1 MPAEAPPLCL
11 VWGPAGHGVTDYGS
25 DVAAAAARIDPR
37 VRTTAVADLDAA
49 LVAVRAG
56 HRDDAGHTRVHL
68 HATDRLLGPTL
79 EAAADAVEQLAA
91 ECRLSLTLHDL
102 PQHSDGTKYDRRVA
116 AYRRFFAAADA
127 VAVNSEHERLLVG
140 EHLAEHLAEVGEPRV
155 IPLGTRTAAPPTAP
169 AGPGGGDLVVLIA
182 GFVYPGKGHEVAL
195 RAATD
200 AVARLQAAGRPVGR
214 AVVRALGAAS
224 PGHDGDVAALDA
236 LARERGA
243 RFEITGFLDDAEF
256 AARLREPGIPVAAH
270 EHVSASRSMLDW
282 IEAGRRP
289 LVVRSRYSEEMD
301 RLRPE
306 TSTLFEPAD
315 LADRLAAAWDDP
327 AATRLEPGHSLRPSL
342 DDVAVSYLDWWNGM
356 PR

>member
-25 DVAAAAARIDPR
+25 DVAVAAARLDPR
-37 VRTTAVADLDAA
+37 VRTAVVADLDAA
-49 LVAVRAG
+49 LSAVRAPG
-56 HRDDAGHTRVHL
+56 SHGGRVHL
-68 HATDRLLGPTL
+68 HATDRLLGSNL
-79 EAAADAVEQLAA
+79 EAAADAVESLAA
-91 ECRLSLTLHDL
+91 SCRLSLTLHDL
-102 PQHSDGTKYDRRVA
+102 PQRSDGTKYDRRVA
-116 AYRRFFAAADA
+116 AYRRFFAAAEA
-127 VAVNSEHERLLVG
+127 VAVNSDHERMLV
-140 EHLAEHLAEVGEPRV
+140 AEHLGDVGEPRM
-155 IPLGTRTAAPPTAP
+155 IPLGTRALAPPRAEAEADP
-169 AGPGGGDLVVLIA
+169 VGGDLVVLIA

-200 AVARLQAAGRPVGR
+200 AVARLRDEGRPVGH

-224 PGHDGDVAALDA
+224 PGHDADVAALDA

-289 LVVRSRYSEEMD
+289 LVVRSRYSDEME
-301 RLRPE
+301 RLRPG
-306 TSTLFEPAD
+306 TSTLFAPAE
-315 LADRLAAAWDDP
+315 LSDRLAAAWEHP
-327 AATRLEPGHSLRPSL
+327 ATTRLGAGRSLRPSL
-342 DDVAVSYLDWWNGM
+342 DDVAAAYLDWWNGM